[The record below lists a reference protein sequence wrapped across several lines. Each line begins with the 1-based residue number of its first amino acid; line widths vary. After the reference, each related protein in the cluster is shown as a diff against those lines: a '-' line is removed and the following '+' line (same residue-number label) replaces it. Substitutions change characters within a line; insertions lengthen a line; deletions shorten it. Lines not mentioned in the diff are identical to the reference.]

1 MVYRIGPL
9 WPRSGK
15 RMRAAAGA
23 ITDILARP
31 AHFSK
36 QSRNEYR
43 SSRILL
49 MRLLIVSS
57 SERTLAVPLSRVR
70 EVLEHV
76 DVVPLPRSASGVVGA
91 APVAGAVIPV
101 ISFEEDASLER
112 GPALVIDGKA
122 GPFAWR
128 VKRANAIARKRLKS
142 GPPTTIVRA
151 VFFYE
156 PSRFHRFI
164 RRRQPLAPARLPD
177 EATGPAAFTIDEGFS
192 RTSVTST
199 RRVPASRDAVVR
211 ASGRPRAL
219 RVPKLAAPRRRA

>member
-15 RMRAAAGA
+15 RMR
-23 ITDILARP
+23 
-31 AHFSK
+31 
-36 QSRNEYR
+36 
-43 SSRILL
+43 LL
-49 MRLLIVSS
+49 VVSS

-76 DVVPLPRSASGVVGA
+76 DVVPLPRSGSGVVGA

-128 VKRANAIARKRLKS
+128 VKRANAISRTPNERPADHH
-142 GPPTTIVRA
+142 RA
-151 VFFYE
+151 GRVFYE

-164 RRRQPLAPARLPD
+164 RRRQALAPARLPD
-177 EATGPAAFTIDEGFS
+177 EATGPTAFTIDQGFS
-192 RTSVTST
+192 RASVTST
-199 RRVPASRDAVVR
+199 RRVSASLDALVR

-219 RVPKLAAPRRRA
+219 RISKLAAPRRRA